1 MKLHAKM
8 VQSWY
13 SRLKCREKP
22 LCKGNYYD
30 EKKLKR
36 MSEGKASD
44 IRFFVN
50 ILHQAWRMSE
60 WEKHSRKMQK
70 TAVPSHNTCMAA
82 LLSFIKLQHQTGSA
96 KPVQYLH

>member
-1 MKLHAKM
+1 MTKKAKAD
-8 VQSWY
+8 V
-13 SRLKCREKP
+13 RG
-22 LCKGNYYD
+22 KG
-30 EKKLKR
+30 LR
-36 MSEGKASD
+36 HP
-44 IRFFVN
+44 FFVN